1 MAQENFSSNYW
12 LGGYHNGGK
21 IRGANWLRGRW
32 SGGNWDKGNFFSVDL
47 TIDWSGA
54 NKNLW
59 SKWSG
64 GIWRSNSQ
72 DYTFSEYGLTSEW
85 SIWHGGTWE
94 SAVYPKQTYT
104 WQGQFINAVNIY
116 GDLTSFDCDIPS
128 NNTLPKRTI
137 YLPSPR
143 SLWLGGQW
151 LRGDFKGG
159 IFSGGVWHSLKWE
172 PSQYEYLD
180 DLFFLYGAGILP
192 FPTEVINIDGNNY
205 TFIDNDNE
213 GQIFTIFL
221 YNDAEFFQINL
232 SIQYEE
238 QNSNFYQGA
247 FVNAIW
253 EGGIVLDTSNDPFNT
268 MFGMAI
274 DTETSLIQDDS
285 GVKGPIGFLESN
297 QLLYKRYYGLKMLDF
312 SRYYDN
318 NSTNAV
324 NQIISIRNNNTYWIP
339 SKFETGGVYSV
350 IWKRGKFKN
359 GAFMYGQWYDYND
372 TNVFNT
378 SYATD
383 IIIHD
388 TYDNT
393 DVFDLPVYWSVFE
406 KGFFYS
412 SVWYN
417 GIFLAKNNTNALK
430 KSVFSKSQWMTGY
443 WATGEANATTFSND
457 KKITNAD
464 FWKSIWYSGIWEGG
478 KMTMSVWNSF
488 NPYTFE
494 ITLEGNLIAQ
504 NIEPNSTPFAN
515 IENNQ
520 LGLVNT
526 LTYFNPNGTNTVE
539 FNGFINDVS
548 KIDLIKIQPIE
559 GFDFN
564 DLTVSNLDFYIE
576 GEGDTSGYDFN
587 IDDDGGTSGL
597 PYLYLS
603 NADEF
608 FVNDQSV
615 NQLFLRYAGMVDN
628 FSSRWKNGN
637 ARGIIW
643 NGGIWS
649 SGVLESYYFSDYPSY
664 IVERRSDTSAQYD
677 WFDDNVINTNVENK
691 IQQSVWQRGIWYA
704 GYMKG
709 NTYFTAL
716 SAFKGDNNIGFT
728 LSLENKFSI
737 NDDLLTGQYNVP
749 TAEIVKLRPNNFTSF
764 FTRKSLR
771 DGADPYFSV
780 FNGQMMSGIFY
791 DINKN
796 GTDTPGFGTL
806 AFADDITLA
815 PSGATFGYVTYDILK
830 NPDALINND
839 PINTNSPNLSFRIKN
854 TFNTGGVDIN
864 ISTPYAH
871 DAINSTLAY
880 TLTLQQYVDLYYFN
894 SLQTIIQAAG
904 NDSNYNIKH
913 ATKTGNMPKWTDFP
927 GITTGAA
934 SGLVPSTAQGSGD
947 VEPFYEALPII
958 WVDSGFGQ

>member
-12 LGGYHNGGK
+12 LGGYHTGGK

-32 SGGNWDKGNFFSVDL
+32 SGGNWDKGNFYSVDL
-47 TIDWSGA
+47 NIDWQGV

-64 GIWRSNSQ
+64 GVWRSNSQ
-72 DYTFSEYGLTSEW
+72 DYTFVEYGLTTEW

-104 WQGQFINAVNIY
+104 WQGPFINAVNIY
-116 GDLTSFDCDIPS
+116 GDLTPYDCDIPS

-137 YLPSPR
+137 YLPSPK

-180 DLFFLYGAGILP
+180 NLFFLYGDGVLP
-192 FPTEVINIDGNNY
+192 FPTEIINIDGNNY
-205 TFIDNDNE
+205 FFIDNDNE

-221 YNDAEFFQINL
+221 YNDAEFFQIDL

-238 QNSNFYQGA
+238 NNSNFYQGA
-247 FVNAIW
+247 FVNSIW
-253 EGGIVLDTSNDPFNT
+253 EGGVVLDTSNDPFNT
-268 MFGMAI
+268 VFGMAI

-297 QLLYKRYYGLKMLDF
+297 QLLYKRYFGLKMLDF
-312 SRYYDN
+312 ARYYDN
-318 NSTNAV
+318 NSTNSV

-339 SKFETGGVYSV
+339 SKYETGGVYSV

-359 GAFMYGQWYDYND
+359 GAFMYGQWYDYDDKNI
-372 TNVFNT
+372 FKT

-383 IIIHD
+383 LNIHV
-388 TYDNT
+388 TYDDY
-393 DVFDLPVYWSVFE
+393 DVYDLPVYWSVFE
-406 KGFFYS
+406 KGFFYN

-417 GIFLAKNNTNALK
+417 GVFLTKNSTSYK
-430 KSVFSKSQWMTGY
+430 KSVFSRSQWMTGY
-443 WATGEANATTFSND
+443 WANGEDNSTTFSND
-457 KKITNAD
+457 RKTSDAD
-464 FWKSIWYSGIWEGG
+464 FWKSVWYSGIWEGG
-478 KMTMSVWNSF
+478 KFTMSVWNAF
-488 NPYTFE
+488 NPYSFQ
-494 ITLEGNLIAQ
+494 ISLEGNTIAE
-504 NIEPNSTPFAN
+504 NIEINSTPFAN
-515 IENNQ
+515 IENNP
-520 LGLVNT
+520 LGLT
-526 LTYFNPNGTNTVE
+526 TALTYYNLNGSNTVE

-559 GFDFN
+559 GFDF
-564 DLTVSNLDFYIE
+564 DELTVANLDFYIE
-576 GEGDTSGYDFN
+576 GEGDTGGYDFN

-608 FVNDQSV
+608 FVNDNTV
-615 NQLFLRYAGMVDN
+615 NQMFLRYAGQVDN

-637 ARGIIW
+637 ARGVMW

-649 SGVLESYYFSDYPSY
+649 SGVFESYYFSDYPSY
-664 IVERRSDTSAQYD
+664 ILERRSDTIAQYD
-677 WFDDNVINTNVENK
+677 WFDDNVINLNVVDK

-709 NTYFTAL
+709 NSYFTGI

-728 LSLENKFSI
+728 LSLDNKFGF

-771 DGADPYFSV
+771 DADVPYFSM
-780 FNGQMMSGIFY
+780 FNGQMLSGIFY

-806 AFADDITLA
+806 AFADDLTLA
-815 PSGATFGYVTYDILK
+815 PNGATFGRVTYDVTK
-830 NPDALINND
+830 NPDAIVNND
-839 PINTNSPNLSFRIKN
+839 PINANSPSLSFRIKN

-864 ISTPYAH
+864 ISTPYAF
-871 DAINSTLAY
+871 DSINATLGY
-880 TLTLQQYVDLYYFN
+880 TLTTQQYIDLYYYN
-894 SLQTIIQAAG
+894 SLQTIVQATG

-913 ATKTGNMPKWTDFP
+913 AAKTGNMPKWTDILP
-927 GITTGAA
+927 INTA
-934 SGLVPSTAQGSGD
+934 STRVPSIAQGDGK
-947 VEPFYEALPII
+947 VEEPSYDSLPII
-958 WVDSGFGQ
+958 WLDSGYGQ